1 MQAIAMKS
9 RLSGY
14 KKALGSVRGTLRG
27 PGHITKMNASSVKER
42 MKVV

>member
-14 KKALGSVRGTLRG
+14 KKALDSVRGAIRG
-27 PGHITKMNASSVKER
+27 PGRITKINASSAKER
-42 MKVV
+42 MKAV